1 MRVSISAENN
11 TDRKI
16 LSGSLDGGVGVE
28 YNGGGLVEI
37 DEIF

>member
-1 MRVSISAENN
+1 MSILAENN

-16 LSGSLDGGVGVE
+16 LSGSLDGGVGVK
-28 YNGGGLVEI
+28 YNSGGLVEI